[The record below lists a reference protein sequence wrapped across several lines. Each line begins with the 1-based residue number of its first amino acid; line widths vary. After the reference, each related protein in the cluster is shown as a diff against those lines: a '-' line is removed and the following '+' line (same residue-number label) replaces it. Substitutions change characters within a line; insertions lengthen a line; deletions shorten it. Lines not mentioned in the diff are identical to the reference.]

1 MLSYFNTQQTN
12 DYDKIIPA
20 TKNTIGYE
28 LMRMVAG
35 TLQHVG
41 QINYIRG
48 LIENRI
54 WYTGNI
60 KENR

>member
-1 MLSYFNTQQTN
+1 MVLTLNTKEKIM
-12 DYDKIIPA
+12 YEKIIPE
-20 TKNTIGYE
+20 TNNTFKYE

-48 LIENRI
+48 LIENKI
-54 WYTGNI
+54 WYTGNVNE
-60 KENR
+60 KR

>member
-1 MLSYFNTQQTN
+1 NTQQTN
-12 DYDKIIPA
+12 DYNEIIPA
-20 TKNTIGYE
+20 TQNTIGYE

-60 KENR
+60 RENR